1 MKTTRKSKGDV
12 NFYLEKEGDVY
23 RLLKTVKI
31 QVANKETKSKRIT
44 VSDFKFNK
52 TDFDN
57 INFSEN
63 GLRLTDKKYVSLMML
78 DIEVS
83 NE

>member
-1 MKTTRKSKGDV
+1 MRTTRKSKGDV

-23 RLLKTVKI
+23 HFLKTVKI
-31 QVANKETKSKRIT
+31 QVANKETKTKRMT
-44 VSDFKFNK
+44 VSNFKFNK
-52 TDFDN
+52 TDSDN

-63 GLRLTDKKYVSLMML
+63 GLRSTDKKYLLQMISDL
-78 DIEVS
+78 EVG

>member
-12 NFYLEKEGDVY
+12 NFYLEKEGDIY

-31 QVANKETKSKRIT
+31 QVTNKSTKTKRIT

-52 TDFDN
+52 ANFDN
-57 INFSEN
+57 IDFSEN
-63 GLRLTDKKYVSLMML
+63 GLRLTDKQYILQMIS

>member
-12 NFYLEKEGDVY
+12 NFYLEKEGDIY

-31 QVANKETKSKRIT
+31 QVTNKAAKTKRIT

-52 TDFDN
+52 TNFDN
-57 INFSEN
+57 IDFSEN
-63 GLRLTDKKYVSLMML
+63 GLRLTDKQYILQMIS

>member
-12 NFYLEKEGDVY
+12 NYYLEKEGDLY

-31 QVANKETKSKRIT
+31 QVANKTTKTKRIT
-44 VSDFKFNK
+44 VSDFKFTKN
-52 TDFDN
+52 DFEN
-57 INFSEN
+57 IDFCEN
-63 GLRLTDKKYVSLMML
+63 GLRLKDKQFVIQMIL
-78 DIEVS
+78 DIEAK

>member
-31 QVANKETKSKRIT
+31 QVANKKTKTKRIT

-52 TDFDN
+52 SNFDN

-63 GLRLTDKKYVSLMML
+63 GLRLTDKQYVSKMML
-78 DIEVS
+78 DIEVD
-83 NE
+83 NG